1 MKVKK
6 VLFIFVILI
15 MITTILGCKISTK
28 TVQVPQK
35 EDPANEQPIN
45 NSPVAEEKK
54 EENRT
59 GEYNRF
65 DRISGF
71 AGSVEELSMVGEID
85 DQLILAYT
93 PQGVSKKALLMLV
106 NPDTLSVEKK
116 LELKGDFEYCDI
128 KFAGDKLIVLLKN
141 KIVVINTHLEQL
153 QDVPLPK
160 VIIEKIDRKSSYD
173 EKGTS
178 NIFFGGYDVSKD
190 LTKLVYIDETG
201 VNLVNS
207 IDKSEILLS
216 KTIKF
221 KDYYFIEPKFNTQD
235 KKVIATMVEYGC
247 ALGYTLFDIEK
258 GTIKTIDIN
267 GAIYPNIFRYD
278 TGMLMVNTHIYDKK
292 NQIDEIKTLYLDFK
306 FGELTEIKLEDTGE
320 TGDIIDDSYCFV
332 GQNFASFITY
342 KWDEN
347 ENANNMFYINRLD
360 LKTLIIEPQIISIKA
375 ADTRIIGVLNDGR
388 IVFSYNFNP
397 REKGVCV
404 TKQAKRN

>member
-1 MKVKK
+1 
-6 VLFIFVILI
+6 
-15 MITTILGCKISTK
+15 MITTIFLCKTSTK
-28 TVQVPQK
+28 TVQVPHK
-35 EDPANEQPIN
+35 EDSA
-45 NSPVAEEKK
+45 NSPVTEEKK
-54 EENRT
+54 EGNQI

-65 DRISGF
+65 DKISGF
-71 AGSVEELSMVGEID
+71 AGSMEELSMVGEID
-85 DQLILAYT
+85 DQLILAYI
-93 PQGVSKKALLMLV
+93 PYDESKKALLMLV
-106 NPDTLSVEKK
+106 NPDTLSVEKQ
-116 LELKGDFEYCDI
+116 LELKENFEYCNV
-128 KFAGDKLIVLLKN
+128 KFTGDKLMVLLKN

-153 QDVPLPK
+153 QDIPLPK
-160 VIIEKIDRKSSYD
+160 VIVEKIDRKSSYD
-173 EKGTS
+173 EKGIS

-190 LTKLVYIDETG
+190 LTKFVYIDEIG
-201 VNLVNS
+201 VKLVNI
-207 IDKSEILLS
+207 IDKNEILFS
-216 KTIKF
+216 KTIKL
-221 KDYYFIEPKFNTQD
+221 KDYYFIEPKFNAQD
-235 KKVIATMVEYGC
+235 KKVIIIMVGYGC

-306 FGELTEIKLEDTGE
+306 SGELTEIKLEDTGE

-342 KWDEN
+342 KWN

-375 ADTRIIGVLNDGR
+375 ADTRITGVLNDGR

-397 REKGVCV
+397 SEKGVCV
-404 TKQAKRN
+404 TK